1 MMDALPLVGTEVRL
15 RGDSTAPSGRHQRR
29 GEVVEVDASLQVVR
43 VALHNGSETW
53 ALPDEVE
60 EVPAWPG
67 RGREEPQ

>member
-1 MMDALPLVGTEVRL
+1 MMPRVGTEVRL
-15 RGDSTAPSGRHQRR
+15 RAAPIGRHQRR
-29 GEVVEVDASLQVVR
+29 GEVVEVDVSLQVVR

-67 RGREEPQ
+67 RSGADKA